1 MEMDPHGHLLNIY
14 PGLGTDFPETS
25 GSVSC
30 VTDSFL
36 DMTSH
41 WSHKILGEN
50 HRSTSPWSVQG
61 LLG

>member
-1 MEMDPHGHLLNIY
+1 MEMDPHGHLLSIY

-36 DMTSH
+36 DTTSH
-41 WSHKILGEN
+41 W
-50 HRSTSPWSVQG
+50 
-61 LLG
+61 